1 MQLLQGEE
9 IDDLLRSC
17 ESSAHH
23 LEVLDTY
30 ETPEEAEPFGKFL
43 AGEPDDYAWGAD
55 WWNLIREVTSTGRA
69 VRRAR
74 VVTEPHTAYTRWGLV
89 VANQNIAV
97 GEEIRYLPRHLID
110 PAALSTDDFWLV
122 DDRLLAFTV
131 FEPSGRYVGW
141 GISHDPVI
149 VDHAR
154 AVWNRV
160 WDKAIP
166 HADYIQ
172 A

>member
-17 ESSAHH
+17 ERSAYH

-30 ETPEEAEPFGKFL
+30 ETPEEAEPFRKFL

-55 WWNLIREVTSTGRA
+55 WHRLIREVTGKGRA

-74 VVTEPHTAYTRWGLV
+74 VVTEPHVDYTRWGLV
-89 VANQNIAV
+89 VANQNIAA
-97 GEEIRYLPRHLID
+97 GEEIRYLPRHLIG
-110 PAALSTDDFWLV
+110 PSELTKDDFWLL
-122 DDRLLAFTV
+122 DDSTLAFTV
-131 FEPSGRYVGW
+131 FGQSGRYIGW
-141 GISHDPVI
+141 GISKDPVI
-149 VDHAR
+149 AVHAR
-154 AVWNRV
+154 TVWNRV

-166 HADYIQ
+166 HAEYVK